1 MEDNK
6 FVKEIGENIVR
17 IRKEQNL
24 TQKELSYRLEIE
36 DSALRRI
43 EKGRTNPT
51 ILTLKKIATALKVNI
66 SDLLPTTDTN

>member
-1 MEDNK
+1 MEDSK
-6 FVKEIGENIVR
+6 FVKKIGENIVR
-17 IRKEQNL
+17 IRKDQNL
-24 TQKELSYRLEIE
+24 TQKELSYRLDIE

-51 ILTLKKIATALKVNI
+51 ILTLKKIATALNVNI